1 MVTFLNFNFLLFFI
15 LFFPLSYL
23 VSSKYIFFFRFS
35 SLFFSSTH
43 TYSSYLLHTH
53 ILSYLHSIFTCIF
66 VFLVQ
71 LCLSFSLLYLHHY
84 PHNSHIGKHCKQ
96 NTPEN
101 FINCVKLPTDR
112 KTQANC
118 HKHKHKPIAQNR
130 SENTNTNP
138 HQR

>member
-23 VSSKYIFFFRFS
+23 VSSKYTFFFFSFLFS

-43 TYSSYLLHTH
+43 VFSSYLLHTH

-66 VFLVQ
+66 VFLLQ
-71 LCLSFSLLYLHHY
+71 LCLSFSFTLSSPL
-84 PHNSHIGKHCKQ
+84 PPQQPHCKQ

-101 FINCVKLPTDR
+101 FINCAKMPTN
-112 KTQANC
+112 Q
-118 HKHKHKPIAQNR
+118 KHKPTAHNK
-130 SENTNTNP
+130 SKNKNTNP
-138 HQR
+138 HRRWA